1 MNEIYETKLNV
12 ILFSR
17 YERNTFDE
25 LLLKTL
31 KKDHYAI
38 FCLGRLKV
46 MIYEEVSKGYWF
58 IVNKKGIIHV
68 PGFYS

>member
-17 YERNTFDE
+17 YESNTFDE

-38 FCLGRLKV
+38 FCLGQLKV
-46 MIYEEVSKGYWF
+46 
-58 IVNKKGIIHV
+58 NDL
-68 PGFYS
+68 